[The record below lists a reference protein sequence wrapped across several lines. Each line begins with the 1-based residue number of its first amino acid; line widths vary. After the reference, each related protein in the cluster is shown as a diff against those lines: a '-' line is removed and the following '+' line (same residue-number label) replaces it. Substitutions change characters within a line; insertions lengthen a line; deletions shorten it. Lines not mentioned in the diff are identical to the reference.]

1 MLTPW
6 KESYDQSMVTA
17 NLATIVGLS
26 LVAAALIAVFFSPYR
41 RWLSFMVAGMVF
53 WGILEVIRLG
63 VQAVFEMP
71 ITYSY
76 LTALT
81 SAMLI
86 VTMLLLR
93 EDRRAERALAQRRC
107 IEHTPVYEDDQ
118 QQCSSR

>member
-1 MLTPW
+1 
-6 KESYDQSMVTA
+6 
-17 NLATIVGLS
+17 
-26 LVAAALIAVFFSPYR
+26 
-41 RWLSFMVAGMVF
+41 MVAGMVLWESWKSF
-53 WGILEVIRLG
+53 ALG

-81 SAMLI
+81 SAMLYCDD
-86 VTMLLLR
+86 VSLLR

>member
-1 MLTPW
+1 
-6 KESYDQSMVTA
+6 MVTA

-26 LVAAALIAVFFSPYR
+26 LVAAALIAVFFFA
-41 RWLSFMVAGMVF
+41 LSSLVEFYGGGYGVL
-53 WGILEVIRLG
+53 GILEVIRLG

>member
-1 MLTPW
+1 
-6 KESYDQSMVTA
+6 MVTA
-17 NLATIVGLS
+17 NIATIVGLS

>member
-1 MLTPW
+1 V
-6 KESYDQSMVTA
+6 YQSPEFILDGGFYG
-17 NLATIVGLS
+17 NS
-26 LVAAALIAVFFSPYR
+26 EFSNH
-41 RWLSFMVAGMVF
+41 RWVF